1 MKANGKLAPVWR
13 AIIAVAL
20 VALPAAMRLPAADK
34 LKPEQLVEL
43 HLKSI
48 GAPEA
53 LAAVNSRMY
62 RGQGIFRAVIGGQGQ
77 VAGAVFEASD
87 RKLLSF
93 RFDTGNNASYYGEH
107 LIFDGDEA
115 KIFQGFQNGR
125 STLGEFFKA
134 NDIVLKEGL
143 LGGVTS
149 VAWPLLAMSER
160 APRLKYAGLKKENGV
175 ELHRL
180 DYRPK
185 KGGGSLKIEIF
196 FEPETY
202 RHVRTEYSYNIPGG
216 VGGGGPDSSAD
227 VQPTYI
233 TVTETFGNF
242 QPVDGLTIPANW
254 KILYNRTN
262 QGTGPGSIVHEWE
275 IAFST
280 VVNNEAIEPS
290 YYQPGAKAQK

>member
-1 MKANGKLAPVWR
+1 MKANARVASTWH
-13 AIIAVAL
+13 AIIAVVL
-20 VALPAAMRLPAADK
+20 ILLPAAARLPAADK
-34 LKPEQLVEL
+34 LKPEQLVDL
-43 HLKSI
+43 HLKSL

-53 LAAVNSRMY
+53 LVALNSRMY

-77 VAGAVFEASD
+77 VAGAVFEASN
-87 RKLLSF
+87 RKTLSF
-93 RFDTGNNASYYGEH
+93 RFDTGSNASYYGEH
-107 LIFDGDEA
+107 LIFDGGEA

-125 STLGEFFKA
+125 STLGEFVKA
-134 NDIVLKEGL
+134 NDTVLKEGL
-143 LGGVTS
+143 LGGATS
-149 VAWPLLAMSER
+149 VAWPLLAMTER
-160 APRLKYAGLKKENGV
+160 APRLKYAGLKKVDGV

-185 KGGGSLKIEIF
+185 KGGGSLKIELF

-202 RHVRTEYSYNIPGG
+202 RHVRTDYSYSIPGG
-216 VGGGGPDSSAD
+216 VGRGGPDSSAD

-233 TVTETFGNF
+233 TVTETFWNF

-254 KILYNRTN
+254 KIMYNRTN

-280 VVNNEAIEPS
+280 VVNNETIEPS
-290 YYQPGAKAQK
+290 YYQPGAKAQE